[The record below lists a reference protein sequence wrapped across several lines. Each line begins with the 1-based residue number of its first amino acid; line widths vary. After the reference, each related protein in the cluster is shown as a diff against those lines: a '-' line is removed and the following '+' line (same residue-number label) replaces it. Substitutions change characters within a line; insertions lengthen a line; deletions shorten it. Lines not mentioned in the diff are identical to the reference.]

1 MRGKLFKTI
10 TAAVCAAGLMLAG
23 CGGDSAKSGGDTV
36 KIGAI
41 AEMTGANAS
50 YGTSMMRGFKLA
62 VKEINAAGGINGK
75 KLQLVEAD
83 TKSEP
88 AEAANAMSKLISQ
101 DKVPMVA
108 GIFTSS
114 SAIAACNISQ

>member
-50 YGTSMMRGFKLA
+50 YGTSMMRGTDFYC
-62 VKEINAAGGINGK
+62 VAAAFG
-75 KLQLVEAD
+75 
-83 TKSEP
+83 
-88 AEAANAMSKLISQ
+88 
-101 DKVPMVA
+101 
-108 GIFTSS
+108 
-114 SAIAACNISQ
+114 AIATAAC